1 LSLHFFESI
10 ECAVSVAVLPDG
22 NNGVEYKDEKDYEGF
37 HVGSQTLITVTYFK
51 SKCGQTKILN
61 VKTEPRMLENKRVKF
76 EARSDCFARAFMTD
90 TKMIA
95 LAYLVRKLRNLPVT
109 AMMNEMVADASR
121 MRTRMSSNCSTILSQ
136 SDFSSSASNSFGPC

>member
-1 LSLHFFESI
+1 MSELDNVAWNEFFGINLSPLSVTKADAYLSLHFFESI

-22 NNGVEYKDEKDYEGF
+22 NNGVEHKDEKDYEGF
-37 HVGSQTLITVTYFK
+37 HVGSQTFITVTYFK
-51 SKCGQTKILN
+51 SKCGQTKFFN

-95 LAYLVRKLRNLPVT
+95 LA
-109 AMMNEMVADASR
+109 
-121 MRTRMSSNCSTILSQ
+121 
-136 SDFSSSASNSFGPC
+136 